1 MKFVKRVAATPDIEE
16 LLGLYWSSYGED
28 YPLLLGTDK
37 RAMKAA
43 IEDQENYYWLTI
55 REELTNSLAA
65 SCIIEI
71 DRKDQIGK
79 VTGVTVSKNFRGH
92 GLAKE
97 IIGAACSEILD
108 RREWVKSLYATSR
121 TLAVSAQSMLLA
133 NGFIPLGIFPNARK
147 IHSYETLTLMG
158 KFNPLALESRASVER
173 LPAALAP
180 IYHILDERLG
190 TTSTLGVIEPCPDI
204 FKARPTLSEERVR
217 ADYEFIFAPKFVERR
232 FQETFSDDADDV
244 FYPFH
249 RPNLLISSQNKDIEL
264 YASFSKKDHY
274 CVLMSANR
282 AISSLGDEI
291 KELIF
296 AMKDM
301 GIYYIETLVR
311 VDHFNAIC
319 FLTQNRFLPSALY
332 PAMKESDGKMH
343 DYVLLTRTMVP
354 LDFTELQIHESFRP
368 YLEQYSKMWIESNLK
383 SFEVEPK

>member
-1 MKFVKRVAATPDIEE
+1 MKFVKRVAAVSDIEE

-37 RAMKAA
+37 RAMKRA
-43 IEDQENYYWLTI
+43 IEDEQNFFWLI
-55 REELTNSLAA
+55 VREEESNSLAA

-71 DRKDQIGK
+71 DRKDRIGK

-97 IIGAACSEILD
+97 IIAEACSEVLE
-108 RREWVKSLYATSR
+108 RREWVQSLYATSR
-121 TLAVSAQSMLLA
+121 TLAVSAQAMLLA

-147 IHSYETLTLMG
+147 ITAYETLTLMG
-158 KFNPLALESRASVER
+158 KFSTLALQNRASVER
-173 LPAALAP
+173 LPQALSS
-180 IYHILDERLG
+180 IYSILD
-190 TTSTLGVIEPCPDI
+190 SILGVTSSVGIAEPCPEM
-204 FKARPTLSEERVR
+204 FKVRPNADVERVR
-217 ADYEFIFAPKFVERR
+217 ADYEFIFAPNFVEKR
-232 FQETFSDDADDV
+232 FYETFSNDGDEV

-249 RPNLLISSQNKDIEL
+249 KPNLLITSQQKDIEL

-282 AISSLGDEI
+282 AISSLGQEI
-291 KELIF
+291 KDLIF
-296 AMKDM
+296 AMKDI

-319 FLTQNRFLPSALY
+319 FLTQNRFLPSAIY

-354 LDFTELQIHESFRP
+354 LDFTELHIHHSFKP
-368 YLEQYSKMWIESNLK
+368 YLEQYSKMWIDSNLR
-383 SFEVEPK
+383 SFEVDG